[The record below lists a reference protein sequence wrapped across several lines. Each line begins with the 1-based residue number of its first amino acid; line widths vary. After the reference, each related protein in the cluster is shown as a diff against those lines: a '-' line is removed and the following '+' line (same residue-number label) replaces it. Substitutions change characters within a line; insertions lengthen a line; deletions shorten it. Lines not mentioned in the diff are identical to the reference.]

1 MFARTLTRMS
11 RTVISTPSA
20 PSAIG
25 PYSQAIKASG
35 NMLFVSGQI
44 PLDPVTMQMVGDD
57 VDVQTD
63 QVLRNLKAVLEAG
76 GSSLERVVK
85 TTILLRNMADFPKVN
100 EIYGRYFPENPP
112 ARATFAVAG
121 LPKDAK
127 VEIECVALVD

>member
-1 MFARTLTRMS
+1 MS